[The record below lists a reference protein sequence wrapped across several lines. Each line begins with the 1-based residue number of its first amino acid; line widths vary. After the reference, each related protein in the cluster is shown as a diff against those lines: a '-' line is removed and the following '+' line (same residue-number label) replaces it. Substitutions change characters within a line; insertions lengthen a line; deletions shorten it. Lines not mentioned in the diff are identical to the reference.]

1 MMLLRT
7 LVLEHSGHDS
17 PVNGALLCCFAIPQ
31 IASNFLVYSLDEEV
45 EPGSSRVYIAA
56 LRKKTERYFLGGI
69 ESKESLQLAMSVLKQ
84 IITLATGSGVKDGN
98 TSASQVPY
106 HFIDLK
112 GSKLPTARPEDHHS
126 LMIKKALVMK
136 VITLGT
142 SVIGLPAIESTELI
156 VPSIRFSSKMVSPPG
171 TADGTEVV
179 GQGADEEPSVVLPV
193 AAPADT
199 LPSPPKGVVPQ
210 VPAPRVQQQPV
221 TSPEVVSPVVAR
233 EQSSLLEV
241 DTTLTNLARVAQELT
256 QQKRAV
262 FQQQE
267 ELEQHRSQLL
277 REKAALEQANQQ
289 LAALEVAL
297 QQRTEA
303 LNGREEHLS
312 QDAQLQQAEQRRL
325 EGWAR
330 QLEDESFRLQALDRA
345 SQQQAEQL
353 ATGLGQLSGFRGDL
367 KGLLYRLDG
376 TLFPVEKVD
385 RQQDADAGSVSGSD

>member
-17 PVNGALLCCFAIPQ
+17 PVNGALLCCFAVPQ
-31 IASNFLVYSLDEEV
+31 TASNFLVYSLDEEV

-56 LRKKTERYFLGGI
+56 LRKKGERYFLGSI

-84 IITLATGSGVKDGN
+84 IITLATASSIREGS
-98 TSASQVPY
+98 APEPQVAY

-126 LMIKKALVMK
+126 LLIKKALVMK

-142 SVIGLPAIESTELI
+142 SVLGLPAIESTELI

-171 TADGTEVV
+171 VAGRIEAME
-179 GQGADEEPSVVLPV
+179 QESREEPQVVTPVEPLP
-193 AAPADT
+193 
-199 LPSPPKGVVPQ
+199 LPPKEAQ
-210 VPAPRVQQQPV
+210 APVQRMQEQQPV
-221 TSPEVVSPVVAR
+221 APPEVDVPPVAL

-256 QQKRAV
+256 QQKRV
-262 FQQQE
+262 VLQQQE
-267 ELEQHRSQLL
+267 ELEQQKSQLL
-277 REKAALEQANQQ
+277 REKTALEQSHQQ
-289 LAALEVAL
+289 VVALELAV
-297 QQRTEA
+297 QQRTEV
-303 LNGREEHLS
+303 LNGREEHLAR
-312 QDAQLQQAEQRRL
+312 DAQLQQAEQRRL

-330 QLEDESFRLQALDRA
+330 QLEDESFRLQAQDRA
-345 SQQQAEQL
+345 SQLQAEQL

-367 KGLLYRLDG
+367 KALLYRLDG
-376 TLFPVEKVD
+376 TLFPKESVD
-385 RQQDADAGSVSGSD
+385 QRHDDVTKNLPGSD

>member
-56 LRKKTERYFLGGI
+56 LRKKAERYFLGGI

-171 TADGTEVV
+171 TAGGTEPMT
-179 GQGADEEPSVVLPV
+179 QGPDEEPSVVFPV
-193 AAPADT
+193 VASVEP
-199 LPSPPKGVVPQ
+199 LPSPPKAPEPQ
-210 VPAPRVQQQPV
+210 VPAPRVQQPV
-221 TSPEVVSPVVAR
+221 PSPEAVSPVVAR
-233 EQSSLLEV
+233 DQSSLLEV

-262 FQQQE
+262 HQQQE

>member
-17 PVNGALLCCFAIPQ
+17 PVNGALLCCFAVPQ

-56 LRKKTERYFLGGI
+56 LRKKSERYFLGSI
-69 ESKESLQLAMSVLKQ
+69 ESKENLQLAMSVLKQ
-84 IITLATGSGVKDGN
+84 IITLATTSGAKDGH
-98 TSASQVPY
+98 ASEPQVPY

-112 GSKLPTARPEDHHS
+112 GSKLPAARPEDHHS
-126 LMIKKALVMK
+126 LMIKKTLVMK

-171 TADGTEVV
+171 AASPAEDLTPASH
-179 GQGADEEPSVVLPV
+179 EEPSAVVSAVTPAEPVPPPPKEAQAAVAPVSVQPPV
-193 AAPADT
+193 AP
-199 LPSPPKGVVPQ
+199 
-210 VPAPRVQQQPV
+210 
-221 TSPEVVSPVVAR
+221 PEVASPVVAAN
-233 EQSSLLEV
+233 QSSLVEV

-256 QQKRAV
+256 QQKRALQ
-262 FQQQE
+262 QQQE
-267 ELEQHRSQLL
+267 ELEQQKDQLL
-277 REKAALEQANQQ
+277 REKTALEQSSQQ
-289 LAALEVAL
+289 LNALEVAL

-303 LNGREEHLS
+303 LNGREEHLDR
-312 QDAQLQQAEQRRL
+312 DAQLQQAEQRRL

-330 QLEDESFRLQALDRA
+330 QLEDESFRLQAQDRA

-367 KGLLYRLDG
+367 KALLYRLDG
-376 TLFPVEKVD
+376 TLFPVEKVEEATSKVLGVD
-385 RQQDADAGSVSGSD
+385 

>member
-56 LRKKTERYFLGGI
+56 LRKKSERYFLGSI

-84 IITLATGSGVKDGN
+84 IITLATASGGN
-98 TSASQVPY
+98 AAGPQVPY

-126 LMIKKALVMK
+126 LMINKALVMK

-171 TADGTEVV
+171 TANREDMTQEPH
-179 GQGADEEPSVVLPV
+179 EEPVVVLPE
-193 AAPADT
+193 P
-199 LPSPPKGVVPQ
+199 LPPPPKEPEAQ
-210 VPAPRVQQQPV
+210 EVPAPQAPEPQPV
-221 TSPEVVSPVVAR
+221 APPAGVPPVVAAD
-233 EQSSLLEV
+233 QSSLHEV
-241 DTTLTNLARVAQELT
+241 DTTLTNLARVAHELT

-262 FQQQE
+262 LQQQE
-267 ELEQHRSQLL
+267 ALELQRDQLL
-277 REKAALEQANQQ
+277 REKATLEQANQQ
-289 LAALEVAL
+289 LAAQELAL
-297 QQRTEA
+297 QQRAEA
-303 LNGREEHLS
+303 LNSREEHLAR
-312 QDAQLQQAEQRRL
+312 DAQLQQAEQRRL
-325 EGWAR
+325 EGWA
-330 QLEDESFRLQALDRA
+330 QQMEDESFRLQAQDRA

-367 KGLLYRLDG
+367 KALLYRLDG
-376 TLFPVEKVD
+376 TLFPVENVE
-385 RQQDADAGSVSGSD
+385 QQSSKLLGAD

>member
-56 LRKKTERYFLGGI
+56 LRKKAERYFLGGI

-84 IITLATGSGVKDGN
+84 IITLATGSAVKDGN

-156 VPSIRFSSKMVSPPG
+156 VPSIRFSSKMVSPPS
-171 TADGTEVV
+171 TAGGTEAVA
-179 GQGADEEPSVVLPV
+179 QGADEEPSVVLPEV
-193 AAPADT
+193 APAEP
-199 LPSPPKGVVPQ
+199 LPSPPKEPEPQ
-210 VPAPRVQQQPV
+210 VPAPRVQQPV
-221 TSPEVVSPVVAR
+221 VSPEAVSPVVVR
-233 EQSSLLEV
+233 DQSSLLEV
-241 DTTLTNLARVAQELT
+241 DSTLTNLARVAQELT

-262 FQQQE
+262 HQQQE
-267 ELEQHRSQLL
+267 ELEQDRSQLL
-277 REKAALEQANQQ
+277 REKTALEQTNQQ
-289 LAALEVAL
+289 LAALEAAL
-297 QQRTEA
+297 QQRAEA
-303 LNGREEHLS
+303 LNGREEHLA

-385 RQQDADAGSVSGSD
+385 RQQDVDAGNVPASD

>member
-17 PVNGALLCCFAIPQ
+17 PVNGALLCCFAVPQ

-45 EPGSSRVYIAA
+45 EPGSSRVYLAA
-56 LRKKTERYFLGGI
+56 LRKKAERYFLGGI

-84 IITLATGSGVKDGN
+84 IITLATASGAKDGN
-98 TSASQVPY
+98 ASESQVPY

-171 TADGTEVV
+171 TASHAEDLPPES
-179 GQGADEEPSVVLPV
+179 QEEPPV
-193 AAPADT
+193 
-199 LPSPPKGVVPQ
+199 VVPAIRA
-210 VPAPRVQQQPV
+210 VESLLLPTPTAPVQQVQERP
-221 TSPEVVSPVVAR
+221 PVVAD
-233 EQSSLLEV
+233 QSTLVEV
-241 DTTLTNLARVAQELT
+241 DTTLTNLARVAHELT

-262 FQQQE
+262 LQQQE
-267 ELEQHRSQLL
+267 ELEEQRSQLL
-277 REKAALEQANQQ
+277 QEKATLERAHQQ
-289 LAALEVAL
+289 VSAQEVTL

-303 LNGREEHLS
+303 LDSREANLVR
-312 QDAQLQQAEQRRL
+312 DTQLQEAEQRRL
-325 EGWAR
+325 EDWAR
-330 QLEDESFRLQALDRA
+330 QLEDESFRLQAHDRA

-353 ATGLGQLSGFRGDL
+353 ANGLGQLSGFRGDL
-367 KGLLYRLDG
+367 KALLYRLDG
-376 TLFPVEKVD
+376 TLFPVGKVEQEPGNVP
-385 RQQDADAGSVSGSD
+385 RAD

>member
-56 LRKKTERYFLGGI
+56 LRKKAERYFLGGI

-171 TADGTEVV
+171 TAGGTEPMT
-179 GQGADEEPSVVLPV
+179 QGPDEEPSVVFPV
-193 AAPADT
+193 VAPVEP
-199 LPSPPKGVVPQ
+199 LPSPPKAPEPQ
-210 VPAPRVQQQPV
+210 VPAPRVPQPV
-221 TSPEVVSPVVAR
+221 PSPEAVSPVVAR
-233 EQSSLLEV
+233 DQSSLLEV

-262 FQQQE
+262 HQQQE

-385 RQQDADAGSVSGSD
+385 RQQDADTGNVSGSD

>member
-56 LRKKTERYFLGGI
+56 LRKKAERYFLGGI

-84 IITLATGSGVKDGN
+84 IITLATGAGVKDGN
-98 TSASQVPY
+98 TSESQVPY

-171 TADGTEVV
+171 TADGAEAVA
-179 GQGADEEPSVVLPV
+179 QGADEEPSVVLPG
-193 AAPADT
+193 AAPADP
-199 LPSPPKGVVPQ
+199 LPSPPKESVPQ
-210 VPAPRVQQQPV
+210 VPAPRVQQPV
-221 TSPEVVSPVVAR
+221 PSPEAVSPVVAR
-233 EQSSLLEV
+233 DQSSLLEV

-262 FQQQE
+262 LQQQE

-289 LAALEVAL
+289 LAALEAAV

-303 LNGREEHLS
+303 LNGREEHQA

-376 TLFPVEKVD
+376 TLFPVEKID
-385 RQQDADAGSVSGSD
+385 RQQDAGNVPVPD

>member
-7 LVLEHSGHDS
+7 LVLEHSGHDF

-56 LRKKTERYFLGGI
+56 LRKKAERYFLGGI

-171 TADGTEVV
+171 TAGGTEPMT
-179 GQGADEEPSVVLPV
+179 QGPDEEPSVVFPV
-193 AAPADT
+193 VASVEP
-199 LPSPPKGVVPQ
+199 LPSPPKAPEPQ
-210 VPAPRVQQQPV
+210 VPAPRVQQPAP
-221 TSPEVVSPVVAR
+221 SPEAVSPVVAR
-233 EQSSLLEV
+233 DQSSLLEV

-262 FQQQE
+262 HQQQE

-376 TLFPVEKVD
+376 TLFPVEKFD

>member
-56 LRKKTERYFLGGI
+56 LRKKAERYFLGGI
-69 ESKESLQLAMSVLKQ
+69 ESKENLQLAMRVLKQ

-98 TSASQVPY
+98 TSEAQVPY

-156 VPSIRFSSKMVSPPG
+156 VPSIRFSSKMVSPPS
-171 TADGTEVV
+171 TADGTEAVA
-179 GQGADEEPSVVLPV
+179 QGADEEPSVVLPV
-193 AAPADT
+193 AAPADL
-199 LPSPPKGVVPQ
+199 LPPPPKESVPQ
-210 VPAPRVQQQPV
+210 VPAPRVLQPV
-221 TSPEVVSPVVAR
+221 TPPEAVSSVVAR
-233 EQSSLLEV
+233 DQSSLLEV

-267 ELEQHRSQLL
+267 ELELHRSQLL
-277 REKAALEQANQQ
+277 REKAVLEQANQQ
-289 LAALEVAL
+289 LAVLESAL

-303 LNGREEHLS
+303 LNGREEHLA

-325 EGWAR
+325 ESWAR
-330 QLEDESFRLQALDRA
+330 QLEEESFRLQALDRA

-385 RQQDADAGSVSGSD
+385 RRQGADAGNVPGPD

>member
-17 PVNGALLCCFAIPQ
+17 PVNGALLCCFAIPK

-45 EPGSSRVYIAA
+45 EPGSSRVYISA
-56 LRKKTERYFLGGI
+56 LRKKAERYFLGGI

-84 IITLATGSGVKDGN
+84 IITLATTSGIKDGN
-98 TSASQVPY
+98 TSESQVPY

-142 SVIGLPAIESTELI
+142 TVIGLPAIESTELI
-156 VPSIRFSSKMVSPPG
+156 VPSIRFSSKMVSPPV
-171 TADGTEVV
+171 TAGGTEPVT
-179 GQGADEEPSVVLPV
+179 QGPDEEPSVAFPV
-193 AAPADT
+193 VASVEP
-199 LPSPPKGVVPQ
+199 LPSQPKAPEPL
-210 VPAPRVQQQPV
+210 VPAPRVQQPV
-221 TSPEVVSPVVAR
+221 PLPEAVSSVVAR
-233 EQSSLLEV
+233 DQSSLLEV

-262 FQQQE
+262 HQQQQ

-277 REKAALEQANQQ
+277 REKNTLEQANQQ

-297 QQRTEA
+297 QQRTDA

-385 RQQDADAGSVSGSD
+385 RQQDADTGNVSGSD